1 MRKKQ
6 TIQMAINRSMMLI
19 KKYSPVGLSCIASVG
34 VVITAIAAVKA
45 TPKAVMLIHADSERR
60 HDGDP
65 HAYTKTEA
73 IAVAWKCYIPAVAIG
88 ASTIACI
95 MGANAL
101 NRRQQAALTSAY
113 ALVQSS
119 YKEYK
124 DKLREL
130 YGEEAHNAI
139 MDSIIK
145 EKCKDITIS
154 ASGGWYNSTLDF
166 GDGMNPEVTRTFYDS
181 FSQRYFETSIAKV
194 IEAEY
199 HLNRNFMFA
208 GTIPL
213 NDFYEFLGLEKTDLG
228 DTVGWSSVNGDIYW
242 IDFNHHRII
251 LDDGMEVYVIDMVF
265 EPTAD
270 WMEDL

>member
-6 TIQMAINRSMMLI
+6 TIQMAIHRSMMLI

-124 DKLREL
+124 DIR
-130 YGEEAHNAI
+130 H
-139 MDSIIK
+139 
-145 EKCKDITIS
+145 
-154 ASGGWYNSTLDF
+154 YN
-166 GDGMNPEVTRTFYDS
+166 NRNRYDS
-181 FSQRYFETSIAKV
+181 LRGSR
-194 IEAEY
+194 
-199 HLNRNFMFA
+199 
-208 GTIPL
+208 
-213 NDFYEFLGLEKTDLG
+213 EKQKKWDG
-228 DTVGWSSVNGDIYW
+228 IKG
-242 IDFNHHRII
+242 I
-251 LDDGMEVYVIDMVF
+251 LSE
-265 EPTAD
+265 
-270 WMEDL
+270 LL